1 MNRDINFF
9 TPYQEKR
16 KESKDLHTY
25 VYGITTILIFAIVV
39 SFAVNFFRIYKLEKD
54 IKYYTNEMNDS
65 KFSLQLKHGENINN
79 QIDILTDYDD
89 RITDISKS
97 IQKRD
102 LVSDTLLNNISSTIP
117 SEIHLKSIVIN
128 SGNISL
134 QGISTNRTAVAELK
148 YNLSN
153 LEELDSVYVN
163 SINNTGAVEGEY
175 SFDIKCVLKDVD

>member
-1 MNRDINFF
+1 MNKDINFF

-16 KESKDLHTY
+16 KESKSLHTY
-25 VYGITTILIFAIVV
+25 VYGITAIVMFAIVV
-39 SFAVNFFRIYKLEKD
+39 SFGVNCFRIYRLEKD

-65 KFSLQLKHGENINN
+65 KFSLQLKHAENVNDQIN
-79 QIDILTDYDD
+79 ILTDYDN
-89 RITDISKS
+89 RIADISKAVR
-97 IQKRD
+97 KRD

-117 SEIHLKSIVIN
+117 SEINLKSIAIN
-128 SGNISL
+128 IGNISL

-163 SINNTGAVEGEY
+163 SINNNGAVEGEY
-175 SFDIKCVLKDVD
+175 SFDIKCILKDVD

>member
-1 MNRDINFF
+1 MNKDINFF

-16 KESKDLHTY
+16 KESKSLHIY
-25 VYGITTILIFAIVV
+25 VYGITAIVMFAIVV
-39 SFAVNFFRIYKLEKD
+39 SFGINCFRIYRLEKD

-65 KFSLQLKHGENINN
+65 KFSLQLKHAENVNDQIN
-79 QIDILTDYDD
+79 ILTDYDD
-89 RITDISKS
+89 RIADVSKAVR
-97 IQKRD
+97 KRD

-128 SGNISL
+128 SGNITL

-175 SFDIKCVLKDVD
+175 SFDIKCILKDVD

>member
-1 MNRDINFF
+1 MMKDINFF

-16 KESKDLHTY
+16 KESKHLHTY
-25 VYGITTILIFAIVV
+25 IYGIAAIVMLAIVV
-39 SFAVNFFRIYKLEKD
+39 SFAANHFRIYRLEKD

-65 KFSLQLKHGENINN
+65 KFSLQLKQAENVNN
-79 QIDILTDYDD
+79 QIDILTDYDN
-89 RITDISKS
+89 RITDISKAV
-97 IQKRD
+97 IKRD

-117 SEIHLKSIVIN
+117 SEISFKNITIN

-134 QGISTNRTAVAELK
+134 QGVSTNRTAVAELK

-163 SINNTGAVEGEY
+163 SINNSGAVDGEY